1 MDKLDKKYIKYLD
14 DLRESGIINMM
25 GAVPYLQNAFPDLSK
40 QEARKILFTWMDLK
54 SKEG

>member
-25 GAVPYLQNAFPDLSK
+25 GAVPYLQNAFTDLSK